1 MDSGWLY
8 SVNGEY
14 MNVGMSSYFPADGD
28 EVRLRFSFIPGAD
41 VGGVGQTARHGGL
54 VNEKD

>member
-14 MNVGMSSYFPADGD
+14 MSVGMSSYFPADGD
-28 EVRLRFSFIPGAD
+28 EVRLRFSLYSGAD
-41 VGGVGQTARHGGL
+41 VGGG
-54 VNEKD
+54 VNGETWGDW